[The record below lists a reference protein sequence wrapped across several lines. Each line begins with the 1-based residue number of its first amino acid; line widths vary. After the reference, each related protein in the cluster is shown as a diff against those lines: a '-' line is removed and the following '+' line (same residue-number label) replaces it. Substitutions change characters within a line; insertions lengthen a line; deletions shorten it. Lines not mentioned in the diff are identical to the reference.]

1 MPSSSF
7 GQQVRDEFRQLAPA
21 ANVVVVGFSGG
32 SDSVA
37 IARALRDDPDLEV
50 HLVHIDHALRRE
62 SGEDARWAK
71 RFAESLDLP
80 ITLERI
86 DVNAVAKRR
95 GLNVE
100 QAGRDV
106 RYGAFHAAAKRLGA
120 DVIAT
125 GHTADD
131 QAETVLMQ
139 LLRGSAYAA
148 GIEAVRGMVVRPL
161 LRFGK
166 NDARTWLDS
175 LGQAW
180 LEDSSN
186 GDTQQ
191 QRAWIRHEVLPRLD
205 GRRPGV
211 RRRLADFGTA
221 QKDVKHF
228 VRSELQRRIG
238 SPPYDRDA
246 LQRLPTALRR
256 QAVVE
261 LVRNQDGGVERVH
274 VERILRELDQ
284 GTITRVDVPG
294 MVTVRLLP
302 KIVDAMPRAAGEPEA
317 VAKPHQVEHPEDLPP
332 RLPASLLEDGPW
344 TLRYPEPGDWM
355 QTEGGRKHVAD
366 LLNERGVPREAKPFV
381 RALAREHEVVWLE
394 GVAAAPPLT
403 EWHADPD
410 LHHMRQALNLAD
422 RASSEGEVP
431 VGAVVVCDGN
441 TVGEG
446 WNRREAT
453 HNPTDHAEVVALKAA
468 AETLGSWNLAGCT
481 LYVTL
486 EPCLMCTGAMLH
498 AHLDRVV
505 YGAPNHRDGA
515 LGSVVNGLAGPW
527 KQQPEVRRGVLRRE
541 AEHRLKQF
549 FEASRA

>member
-1 MPSSSF
+1 MHESSF
-7 GQQVRDEFRQLAPA
+7 GQQVRDEFRQLAPNA
-21 ANVVVVGFSGG
+21 ARVIVGFSGG

-37 IARALRDDPDLEV
+37 IVRALREDPGIDV

-62 SGEDARWAK
+62 SGEDARWVK

-80 ITLERI
+80 ITIERI

-95 GLNVE
+95 GLNIE

-106 RYGAFHAAAKRLGA
+106 RYGTFHAEARRVGA

-139 LLRGSAYAA
+139 LMRGSAYAA

-175 LGQAW
+175 LGQPW

-191 QRAWIRHEVLPRLD
+191 QRAWIRHEVIPRLE

-211 RRRLADFGTA
+211 RRRLADFGAA
-221 QKDVKHF
+221 QKDIKRF
-228 VRSELQRRIG
+228 VLNELQRRIG
-238 SPPYDRDA
+238 DPPFDRDA
-246 LQRLPTALRR
+246 LQQLHPALKR

-274 VERILRELDQ
+274 VERILRELDR
-284 GTITRVDVPG
+284 GSVTRIDVPG
-294 MVTVRLLP
+294 MVTVRLLSNT
-302 KIVDAMPRAAGEPEA
+302 VDAIPRAQNEPEHDA
-317 VAKPHQVEHPEDLPP
+317 LPQIIQYPEDLPA

-344 TLRYPEPGDWM
+344 TLRHPAPGDWI
-355 QTEGGRKHVAD
+355 QTDGGRKHVAD
-366 LLNERGVPREAKPFV
+366 LLNELGVPREAKPTI
-381 RALAREHEVVWLE
+381 RLLARNQQVVWLE
-394 GVAAAPPLT
+394 GVAAASPLT

-410 LHHMRQALNLAD
+410 LQHMRQALKMAD
-422 RASSEGEVP
+422 RASSEGEIP
-431 VGAVVVCDGN
+431 VGAVVVRDGQ
-441 TVGEG
+441 TIGEG

-453 HNPTDHAEVVALKAA
+453 HDPTDHAEVIALKQAA
-468 AETLGSWNLAGCT
+468 KTLGSWNLDGCT

-486 EPCLMCTGAMLH
+486 EPCLMCTGTILQ
-498 AHLDRVV
+498 AHVDRIV
-505 YGAPNHRDGA
+505 YGASNRKDGA
-515 LGSVVNGLAGPW
+515 LGTVVNGLAGPW
-527 KQQPEVRRGVLRRE
+527 KQQPDVRRGVLRRE
-541 AEHRLKQF
+541 AEHRLKRF
-549 FEASRA
+549 FEASRQ